1 LSLPKSRITL
11 APEVTKMPATYE
23 YSDMGGAATAPL
35 SKSDRMKLGF
45 RNAERVQQ
53 AITAGIEKRALV
65 WMAERMPA
73 HINSDHLTLLGFL
86 GQFLGGVCFAV
97 SRFNP
102 RWLIAANV
110 FIFVNWFGDSLD
122 GTLARV
128 RNQQRPRYGFYV
140 DHVIDTF
147 GAAFLMGG
155 LAVSGYLHW
164 AVAAAML
171 VAFLMVS
178 IEVYLATYTLGRF
191 ELSYGLFG
199 PTEIR
204 IALCIGN
211 VVLLY
216 KPWVHLAGRTLRLY
230 DVGGVIAAAI
240 MLAIMVVSAVKHTAQ
255 LYREERLG

>member
-1 LSLPKSRITL
+1 
-11 APEVTKMPATYE
+11 MPVTYE
-23 YSDMGGAATAPL
+23 YSDMGGAAAAPL
-35 SKSDRMKLGF
+35 SKSERMKLGF
-45 RNAERVQQ
+45 KNAERVQR
-53 AITAGIEKRALV
+53 AITAGAEKRALI

-73 HINSDHLTLLGFL
+73 WVNSDYLTLLGFL
-86 GQFLGGVCFAV
+86 GQFLAGA
-97 SRFNP
+97 SYAMARYSP
-102 RWLIAANV
+102 KWLIAANV

-155 LAVSGYLHW
+155 LAISGYLHW

-191 ELSYGLFG
+191 KLSYGLFG

-204 IALCIGN
+204 LALCIGN
-211 VVLLY
+211 VFLLY
-216 KPWVHLAGRTLRLY
+216 KPWVHFAGRVVRLY
-230 DVGGVIAAAI
+230 DVAGVIAALAMLGI
-240 MLAIMVVSAVKHTAQ
+240 MIASAAHHTRE
-255 LYREERLG
+255 LYRQERLG